1 MGWILFILFFLFKLQ
16 REIFLTEV
24 QRNEDSIIGGPCLA
38 EMKSH
43 RQMLMEDYS
52 ISPELVSK
60 CGNDITNNCKHLNK
74 KGNNPG
80 EVIHCLMNMAM
91 NRKLKEE
98 QCETALQD
106 LLQKADVAS
115 DWQVDPILKKACQEV
130 VTSACHDQG
139 RLSPIKFCRIS
150 LK

>member
-1 MGWILFILFFLFKLQ
+1 
-16 REIFLTEV
+16 
-24 QRNEDSIIGGPCLA
+24 
-38 EMKSH
+38 MKSH

-115 DWQVDPILKKACQEV
+115 DWQVDPILKKACQDV
-130 VTSACHDQG
+130 VTSACNDQG
-139 RLSPIKFCRIS
+139 RSTGCGS
-150 LK
+150 V